1 MIMNPHPREDVPAT
15 ESAEREDLHG
25 DGRSHG
31 DGDPGRLRDQWRDIQ
46 AGFVDDPKDAVTR
59 ADALVGD
66 ALEQLT
72 DQCSRRREQLESEWA
87 RGEAA
92 DTEALRTALRGY
104 RDLFDQLVGG
114 TASGATNM

>member
-1 MIMNPHPREDVPAT
+1 MIMNPHPREDIPAT
-15 ESAEREDLHG
+15 ESAEREDP
-25 DGRSHG
+25 HG

-92 DTEALRTALRGY
+92 DTEVLRTALRGY

-114 TASGATNM
+114 TASEATNM